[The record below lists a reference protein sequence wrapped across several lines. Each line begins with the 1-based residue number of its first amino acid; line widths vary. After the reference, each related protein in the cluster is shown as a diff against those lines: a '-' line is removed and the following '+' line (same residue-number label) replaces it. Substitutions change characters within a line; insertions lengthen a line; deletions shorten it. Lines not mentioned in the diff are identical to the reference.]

1 MGRKVESMLR
11 FIARRLLYVV
21 PVILGVTFIVFFALH
36 LAPGDV
42 TQQILGLFAS
52 EQRAAVLRVHL
63 GLDKP
68 VLVQYGIWLWHF
80 FQGDLGVSHVMNA
93 PVLTVLLR
101 KIGNSMILM
110 AGTVVIVVVTSFILG
125 TMSAA
130 RFRKPFDRFT
140 VLFTL
145 VLASLPVFWFGLVL
159 LFLFGV
165 HWRLFP
171 TAGMYNIADPGG
183 LPDLLHHLVLPA
195 VTTAAGGLAIMTRVT
210 RGAMIDVLGQPYILA
225 ARSRGLSATR
235 VIYKHGVRNVLP
247 QFVNMIGLNIG
258 FLFGGAIFSEIIF
271 TWPGIGLQLYESI
284 LHRDAPMVQGCVL
297 AIAVVFVFSNL
308 VADVVVFALD
318 PRNKE
323 IDSR

>member
-1 MGRKVESMLR
+1 MLR
-11 FIARRLLYVV
+11 FIVLRLVYAV
-21 PVILGVTFIVFFALH
+21 PVILGVTLIVFISVH

-52 EQRAAVLRVHL
+52 EERAAALRVHL

-80 FQGDLGVSHVMNA
+80 FQGDLGVSHVMNV
-93 PVLTVLLR
+93 PVLTVLVR

-110 AGTVVIVVVTSFILG
+110 AGTVAIVTVVSFVMG
-125 TMSAA
+125 TMSAT
-130 RFRKPFDRFT
+130 RFRKAFDRFT

-145 VLASLPVFWFGLVL
+145 ILASLPVFWLGLVL
-159 LFLFGV
+159 LYLFGV
-165 HWRLFP
+165 NWRLFP

-183 LPDLLHHLVLPA
+183 ILDLLHHLVLPA
-195 VTTAAGGLAIMTRVT
+195 VTTAAAGIAIMTRVT
-210 RGAMIDVLGQPYILA
+210 RSAMLDVLGRPYVLA

-235 VIYKHGVRNVLP
+235 VTYKHGVRNVMP
-247 QFVNMIGLNIG
+247 QFVNMVGLNIG
-258 FLFGGAIFSEIIF
+258 FLFGGAVFSEIIF

-284 LHRDAPMVQGCVL
+284 LHRDAQMVQGCVL

-308 VADVVVFALD
+308 VADVIVFALE
-318 PRNKE
+318 PRNK
-323 IDSR
+323 